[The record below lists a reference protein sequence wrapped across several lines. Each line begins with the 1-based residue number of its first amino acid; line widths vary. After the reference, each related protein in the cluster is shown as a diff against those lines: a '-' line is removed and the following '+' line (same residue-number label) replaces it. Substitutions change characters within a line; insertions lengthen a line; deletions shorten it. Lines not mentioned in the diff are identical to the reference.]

1 MKKISLIVLGLIL
14 IALGLLAY
22 AFRPTPAPTNT
33 IAEKT
38 ETVSGEKTIISEKSK
53 ARFEIYEVL
62 RGSPFTVVGST
73 TNVSGKITFTPEG
86 PKVSEIKINARA
98 LKTESEGRDRAINRF
113 ILKTDDVANEF
124 IVFTPETVTGLPAE
138 PKALESYT
146 FTVEGNLKIASVT
159 KKATFETTA
168 KQLEDGSIEGSA
180 KTTIKYKDFGL
191 TIPEVSFVAEVADEV
206 NLYFDFVAN

>member
-1 MKKISLIVLGLIL
+1 MKKISLIILGLIL

-33 IAEKT
+33 IKENVGAI
-38 ETVSGEKTIISEKSK
+38 SGEKTIISEKSK

-73 TNVSGKITFTPEG
+73 TNVTGTISFTPEG

-124 IVFTPETVTGLPAE
+124 IVFTPEAITGLPAE

-146 FTVEGNLKIASVT
+146 FKVEGNLTIAGVT
-159 KKATFETTA
+159 KTVSFDTQARQT
-168 KQLEDGSIEGSA
+168 EDGSIEGNA
-180 KTTIKYKDFGL
+180 KTTINYKDFGL
-191 TIPEVSFVAEVADEV
+191 KIPEVSFVAEVADEV